1 MPRCRQC
8 GILRGMDGPG
18 SGAPALSLRDRK
30 RERTRR
36 ALIDAA
42 ATLFERKGYDETT
55 VAEIAAAADIG
66 TRTFFSYFASK
77 EDILF
82 PGSDTRTQITIQ
94 AIAGH
99 DPAEGP
105 VDVLVRAL
113 ETVADTDADMV
124 SPMAVVR
131 MRLFRT
137 VPAVR
142 GKALQVQ
149 MASQQ
154 QIARELHATFP
165 ASWTGSA
172 PRPWPAPSP
181 ERSAVHS
188 SHSWTPTTQP
198 AAPLRTRPSSG
209 HGYGR
214 SQSWHCSPGG
224 VDRWPAGTRGDP
236 AVRPAPGCRFRCELA
251 FA

>member
-1 MPRCRQC
+1 MTHCTGCELALSARLLSMQYSWVMARQD
-8 GILRGMDGPG
+8 RDTT
-18 SGAPALSLRDRK
+18 APSLRDRK

-42 ATLFERKGYDETT
+42 ADLFERKGYDETT

-82 PGSDTRTQITIQ
+82 PDSDTRTRIAIQ
-94 AIAGH
+94 AIADH

-113 ETVADTDADMV
+113 ETVADTDSDMV
-124 SPMAVVR
+124 SPMAAVR
-131 MRLFRT
+131 LKLFRT

-149 MASQQ
+149 MAAQQ
-154 QIARELHATFP
+154 QIARELHAAFP
-165 ASWTGSA
+165 GELDRVSAAALAGAFTGAVSGA
-172 PRPWPAPSP
+172 LTALMDEDDTAGGITPDAAQLPARVRQATQLALRP
-181 ERSAVHS
+181 
-188 SHSWTPTTQP
+188 
-198 AAPLRTRPSSG
+198 
-209 HGYGR
+209 
-214 SQSWHCSPGG
+214 
-224 VDRWPAGTRGDP
+224 
-236 AVRPAPGCRFRCELA
+236 
-251 FA
+251 